1 MQEKTDKP
9 PGRYDHLDVRVYPQ
23 EKKRAQ
29 ELAAELGFRGAA
41 DLIRVILNR
50 LDAASQKRPKR
61 KKAPIHIHLP
71 NREDEK
77 QVAYQLAAIGNNH
90 NQIAHQLN
98 ALAVAGGI
106 AFDDV
111 LSAED
116 LAHYF
121 YGTTQAFESLKG
133 ILSKQ

>member
-1 MQEKTDKP
+1 MGAFGNCLGWPKVADPMIEA
-9 PGRYDHLDVRVYPQ
+9 
-23 EKKRAQ
+23 KKRAQ

-50 LDAASQKRPKR
+50 LDAASQKRPRR

-98 ALAVAGGI
+98 ALALAGGI
-106 AFDDV
+106 AFDEMI
-111 LSAED
+111 SAED
-116 LAHYF
+116 LAYYF
-121 YGTTQAFESLKG
+121 HGATQAFESLRG
-133 ILSKQ
+133 ALSNR